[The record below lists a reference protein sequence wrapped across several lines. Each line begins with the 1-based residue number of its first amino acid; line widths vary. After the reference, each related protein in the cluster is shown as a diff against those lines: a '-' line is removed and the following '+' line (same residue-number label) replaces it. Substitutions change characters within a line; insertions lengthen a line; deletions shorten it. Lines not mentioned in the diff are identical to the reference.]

1 MEANLSGMMFLNLAQ
16 IPGMEAPD
24 MTVGQWM
31 ATIWEDGGF
40 MMWPLALALAIGIA
54 IIIWKLI
61 DLSITSSRTKK
72 VLRAV
77 DERLARGHPGAIWA
91 ARESNTPAGRILLA
105 GLERH
110 GEGSE
115 RVMKAIENVGLIQMA
130 GLESG
135 LVWLATIANVAPL
148 LGFLGTVIG
157 MIQAFQNIEA
167 AGEVEATLVA
177 GGIKVALITTASGLA
192 IAIPINIMHN
202 YFVTRVDRLV
212 IDMEESAQKMDGHA
226 HGARLRSA
234 RRRGNAH
241 YRLSRGRPQPAQR
254 TA

>member
-1 MEANLSGMMFLNLAQ
+1 MEANLSGVTFLNLALQ
-16 IPGMEAPD
+16 IPGMEAPE
-24 MTVGQWM
+24 MSFSEWM
-31 ATIWEDGGF
+31 VSIWEDGGF
-40 MMWPLALALAIGIA
+40 MMWPLGAALAIGIA

-77 DERLARGHPGAIWA
+77 DERLAARDVAGAMEA
-91 ARESNTPAGRILLA
+91 ARESNTPAGKILLA

-110 GEGSE
+110 QEGSE

-157 MIQAFQNIEA
+157 MIQAFANIEA

-177 GGIKVALITTASGLA
+177 SGIKVALITTASGLA

-202 YFVTRVDRLV
+202 YFVTKVDRLV
-212 IDMEESAQKMDGHA
+212 IDMEESAQKMIDTLQEIEA
-226 HGARLRSA
+226 GAA
-234 RRRGNAH
+234 A
-241 YRLSRGRPQPAQR
+241 
-254 TA
+254 